1 MEKQKLE
8 KLFEKTR
15 TLSLTDD
22 ERAVARQ
29 RVLSFIKTAAARK
42 SGVERRIQWS
52 DVALHPSLPL
62 KLKYSMPIL
71 LILALLASGGG
82 VSYAAQG
89 SLPGDTLYPVK
100 ISINEPVVGALR
112 IGAQAQ
118 AQWNLTLAQTRLQ
131 EAERLAAQNKLTPQL
146 QAQIATRLE
155 KAVAAAQKNV
165 AQLQKKNNEATAAQ
179 IDNDLETALQV
190 HAAILTRLA
199 ERHQTEG
206 TTQSI
211 IDAALTQAQKIA
223 SANEQRDAN
232 AALQAQSNGPQAS
245 QAVVHKHDEVQKFV
259 DGVNGLFAEQK
270 GSLDATTTANVQTSL
285 TLAQQKIAAGDA
297 AKQAEK
303 YAEAFVDYQDA
314 QRAAQEAKVLIVS
327 ARILRAEFEGEFEG
341 ENGHAASSSESG
353 NASGQQNESGNQ
365 EQNMNASSSD
375 KNREM
380 EQNQQQD
387 QNRFVPL
394 PPVKNGAGTASTSV
408 NVESQL
414 NVGGGEMRLN
424 VSGTTSGGGR

>member
-1 MEKQKLE
+1 
-8 KLFEKTR
+8 
-15 TLSLTDD
+15 
-22 ERAVARQ
+22 
-29 RVLSFIKTAAARK
+29 
-42 SGVERRIQWS
+42 
-52 DVALHPSLPL
+52 
-62 KLKYSMPIL
+62 
-71 LILALLASGGG
+71 
-82 VSYAAQG
+82 
-89 SLPGDTLYPVK
+89 LYPVK

-206 TTQSI
+206 TTQPI

-270 GSLDATTTANVQTSL
+270 GSLDATTTANVQASL

-303 YAEAFVDYQDA
+303 YAEAFADYRDA
-314 QRAAQEAKVLIVS
+314 QRAAQDAKVLIVS
-327 ARILRAEFEGEFEG
+327 ARTLRAEFEGEFEG
-341 ENGHAASSSESG
+341 ENGRAASSSESG

-380 EQNQQQD
+380 EQNQRQN

-394 PPVKNGAGTASTSV
+394 PPIKNGAGTASTSV

-414 NVGGGEMRLN
+414 NVGGGEMKLN
-424 VSGTTSGGGR
+424 VGGTTSGGGR

>member
-1 MEKQKLE
+1 
-8 KLFEKTR
+8 
-15 TLSLTDD
+15 
-22 ERAVARQ
+22 
-29 RVLSFIKTAAARK
+29 
-42 SGVERRIQWS
+42 
-52 DVALHPSLPL
+52 
-62 KLKYSMPIL
+62 
-71 LILALLASGGG
+71 
-82 VSYAAQG
+82 
-89 SLPGDTLYPVK
+89 LYPVK

-146 QAQIATRLE
+146 QTQIATRLE

-165 AQLQKKNNEATAAQ
+165 AQLQKKNNEVTAAQ

-190 HAAILTRLA
+190 HAAILARLA

-206 TTQSI
+206 TTQPI

-223 SANEQRDAN
+223 STNEQRDAN
-232 AALQAQSNGPQAS
+232 AVLQAQSNGPQAS
-245 QAVVHKHDEVQKFV
+245 HAVVHKHDEVQKFV

-270 GSLDATTTANVQTSL
+270 GSLDATNTANVQASL

-297 AKQAEK
+297 AKQAGK
-303 YAEAFVDYQDA
+303 YAEAFADYQDA
-314 QRAAQEAKVLIVS
+314 QRSAQEAKVQIIS
-327 ARILRAEFEGEFEG
+327 GHTFRIEFEG
-341 ENGHAASSSESG
+341 ENGRAASSSESG
-353 NASGQQNESGNQ
+353 NASGRRNESGNQ

-380 EQNQQQD
+380 EQDQRHD

-414 NVGGGEMRLN
+414 NVGGGEMKLN